1 MTTPSTFDQPPSSP
15 DEVYDL
21 LGIGY
26 GPSSVAIAIA
36 LSEHNASAASP
47 DSTCPIQAPLY
58 GSLGGLQ
65 QALGHDRLHTS
76 GGASD
81 SPRMDRSN
89 KPRRPIK
96 AAFIEKHSSFK
107 WHPGMMLEGSRMQ
120 ISFLKDLATLRN
132 PQSPFTFLSYLAS
145 FTPSRLVSFVSLGT
159 FTPTRREFS
168 DYLQWC
174 AEKAEKEIRSA
185 GGTLGFGEE
194 VVAVEAVRPNEGAEE
209 QDYKLLKVTSRNVE
223 SGEIIAR
230 YTRNLV
236 VSAGGSAKFPPPLRT
251 PELVSC
257 PRIFH
262 TSTFLDKIDTVLA
275 STLPTPNSSLSRPL
289 RFAVVG
295 GGQSAAECFLAL
307 RRKLSNLL
315 PLLKAQGL
323 LKERPQ
329 IDLLI
334 RRAALRPTDEGAFS
348 NEVFD
353 PEMSHA
359 MFGLDDEKRKV
370 VLDEAKSTNYSI
382 VNPVT
387 LAAVYDEM
395 YAQKVEEDVAQRN
408 ASRGQDDSG
417 LLLDPKLN
425 ILPYTTLLSA
435 SIAPSSAIELELRN
449 TIKEENR
456 TVEYDAIICG
466 TGYDRQAYRNYL
478 FPSSPVEVEAS
489 DAISLGKLFTSMD
502 SASSP
507 DSIPSIPRLPLDI
520 NLPASA
526 FTRRLSD
533 DFNTPSFPP
542 TRSASVAGSVTSS
555 SDDTDSLRTR
565 RSDALSTTP
574 STPPSMASTPSTSLE
589 RSAKPTS
596 DLTTPEF
603 VVGENYRLQ
612 VPSKTRDDLAF
623 KPTIW
628 LQGSCEKSH
637 GISDSLLSVLA
648 VRSGEVVS
656 AFLREGHFAEQA

>member
-1 MTTPSTFDQPPSSP
+1 MTTPSTSSLDQPSSS
-15 DEVYDL
+15 DEIIYDL

-26 GPSSVAIAIA
+26 GPASVAIAIA
-36 LSEHNASAASP
+36 LSEYNSNAASP
-47 DSTCPIQAPLY
+47 QSSSPIQAPQFS
-58 GSLGGLQ
+58 SLGGLQ
-65 QALGHDRLHTS
+65 GALGHDRAQSHPQSTQQGVKS
-76 GGASD
+76 ES
-81 SPRMDRSN
+81 SR
-89 KPRRPIK
+89 PRRPIR
-96 AAFIEKHSSFK
+96 AAFIEKHPSFK

-132 PQSPFTFLSYLAS
+132 PQSPYTFLSYLAS
-145 FTPSRLVSFVSLGT
+145 FTPSRLVSFISLGT

-174 AEKAEKEIRSA
+174 AEKAEREIREA

-194 VVAVEAVRPNEGAEE
+194 VVAVEAVLPGQDVEQ
-209 QDYKLLKVTSRNVE
+209 QDYKILKVTSRNLE
-223 SGEIIAR
+223 SGDIVSR
-230 YTRNLV
+230 FTRNLV
-236 VSAGGSAKFPPPLRT
+236 VSAGGSPKIPPPLQT
-251 PELVSC
+251 PELYSSQ
-257 PRIFH
+257 RILH
-262 TSTFLDKIDTVLA
+262 TSTFLDKIESTLA
-275 STLPTPNSSLSRPL
+275 SVLPTPNSSSSRQL

-295 GGQSAAECFLAL
+295 GGQSATECFLAL
-307 RRKLSNLL
+307 RRKLSTLL

-323 LKERPQ
+323 LTQRPQ

-353 PEMSHA
+353 PAMSHA
-359 MFGLDDEKRKV
+359 MFELDDEKRKI

-395 YAQKVEEDVAQRN
+395 YAQKLEEDIAERN
-408 ASRGQDDSG
+408 VSRGEDASE

-425 ILPYTTLLSA
+425 ICPYTTILSA
-435 SIAPSSAIELELRN
+435 SIASSSAVQLELRN

-466 TGYDRQAYRNYL
+466 TGYDRQAYRNIL
-478 FPSSPVEVEAS
+478 FPTSTVATDDSTTV
-489 DAISLGKLFTSMD
+489 SLTKLFSTSTEQTF
-502 SASSP
+502 
-507 DSIPSIPRLPLDI
+507 IPSIPELPLNV
-520 NLPASA
+520 NLPPSA
-526 FTRRLSD
+526 FTRRISD
-533 DFNTPSFPP
+533 DFTSPSFPP
-542 TRSASVAGSVTSS
+542 SRSASVAGSVTSS
-555 SDDTDSLRTR
+555 SDDNDSLRTR
-565 RSDALSTTP
+565 RSGGVSTTP
-574 STPPSMASTPSTSLE
+574 STSPSIASTPSTSLE
-589 RSAKPTS
+589 RSSKPNSEPTI
-596 DLTTPEF
+596 PEF

-612 VPSKTRDDLAF
+612 VPTKAKDDLNF

-648 VRSGEVVS
+648 VRSGEVVGALLS
-656 AFLREGHFAEQA
+656 EGNFEQ